1 LLARSSALGALI
13 PDTPDTQRARTR
25 ALSEESANRA
35 SSPPAARPEPARE
48 QVEESFA
55 IRALRAGASPVAA
68 QKLLGHASLSTT
80 SRYLDHLELG
90 ELREAVPELPGSDS
104 GD

>member
-1 LLARSSALGALI
+1 LI
-13 PDTPDTQRARTR
+13 QR
-25 ALSEESANRA
+25 LC
-35 SSPPAARPEPARE
+35 EPAGIEAKRISPHS
-48 QVEESFA
+48 VRHTFA

-90 ELREAVPELPGSDS
+90 ELREAVPELPT
-104 GD
+104 